1 MGEVDNGC
9 DDGGLP
15 KTTLECQ
22 GKATEL
28 LLVMT
33 TSIIITTTMPPHH
46 GQSSAEDRPPKG
58 RAVKDMI
65 IVVYVEDLQQHP
77 GPAHRR
83 THARKFSSLPLA
95 NFQVAHM
102 HAAPTMTWVCAPCT
116 LVPFTIVAYL
126 GTVCIA
132 FIQPLYLSGIQL
144 LPHEAMFV
152 VAVHMCLCNEA
163 KPTDRAPWAALNQA
177 LSKVA
182 GVQI

>member
-9 DDGGLP
+9 DDGGLH

-126 GTVCIA
+126 GAVCVGSRVVCVALRLAPSAMHLGAVHNSCLLGHSLHRLYTA
-132 FIQPLYLSGIQL
+132 FISLWD
-144 LPHEAMFV
+144 
-152 VAVHMCLCNEA
+152 
-163 KPTDRAPWAALNQA
+163 PTP
-177 LSKVA
+177 SS
-182 GVQI
+182 